1 MNLLNIVLAGIAL
14 VFLQSDSRLTP
25 SRVPP
30 LVTIRVLDGK
40 DGKPIPNTALI
51 VFGGATTEDVKFHEQ
66 HFALKTDLEGRA
78 VLRPLDTTQWIQV
91 LPDELVLCQ
100 SEVRIY
106 FEVNQVVQK
115 GATSQNTCSK
125 LSGTLSVAGVLTI
138 YMRRSGFIDR
148 VRR

>member
-1 MNLLNIVLAGIAL
+1 MSNVVCAGIAL
-14 VFLQSDSRLTP
+14 AILQCGQQLALP
-25 SRVPP
+25 QVPP
-30 LVTIRVLDGK
+30 PLTIRVLDGK

-66 HFALKTDLEGRA
+66 HFALKTDGEGRA
-78 VLRPLDTTQWIQV
+78 LLQPRDSTQWIQI

-100 SEVRIY
+100 PEVRIY
-106 FEVNQVVQK
+106 FEVNQIVQK
-115 GATSQNTCSK
+115 GAVSQNTCSK
-125 LSGTLSVAGVLTI
+125 LFATPPVAGVLTI